1 MKKRFKKKLVM
12 TKKYVADF
20 KTSTKSWICDK
31 RYVDGD
37 IKVGDHCP
45 VTRKTRDSAH
55 RDCNIKVKF
64 YHRIQF
70 ILYNLR
76 NYGSDLILQEPGK
89 LNFKINIMPNALEKN
104 I

>member
-20 KTSTKSWICDK
+20 KNSAKYWICDK
-31 RYVDGD
+31 LYVDGD
-37 IKVGDHCP
+37 VKVGDHCP
-45 VTRKTRDSAH
+45 VTGKIRDSAH
-55 RDCNIKVKF
+55 RNCNIKVKL

-76 NYGSDLILQEPGK
+76 NYDSIL
-89 LNFKINIMPNALEKN
+89 FCKN
-104 I
+104 QANSILK

>member
-20 KTSTKSWICDK
+20 KNSAKYWICDK
-31 RYVDGD
+31 LYVDGD
-37 IKVGDHCP
+37 VKVGDHCP
-45 VTRKTRDSAH
+45 VNGKIRDSAH
-55 RDCNIKVKF
+55 RDCNIKVKL

-76 NYGSDLILQEPGK
+76 NYDSIL
-89 LNFKINIMPNALEKN
+89 FCKN
-104 I
+104 QANSILK